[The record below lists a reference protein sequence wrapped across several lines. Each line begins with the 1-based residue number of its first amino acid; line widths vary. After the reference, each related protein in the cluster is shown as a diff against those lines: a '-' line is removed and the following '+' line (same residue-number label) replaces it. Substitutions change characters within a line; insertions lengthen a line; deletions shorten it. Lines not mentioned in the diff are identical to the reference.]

1 MASHYTLTTDNDNE
15 NNNNS
20 ITSEGLFELSDDDI
34 GLLRRG
40 LLLVSSL
47 SPPSATANEL
57 AVLLARS
64 AAAVPLCD
72 DSFMLIVPRSGVPA
86 APPPN

>member
-1 MASHYTLTTDNDNE
+1 MSRASHRE
-15 NNNNS
+15 S
-20 ITSEGLFELSDDDI
+20 PITSEGLFELSDDDI
-34 GLLRRG
+34 ELLRRG